1 MKIKEVSCEEYQNL
15 FQSKIIFDSADFVE
29 LNKYKVEQV
38 HYYVFFDKRRRFG
51 LAVGEESGN
60 FYIPF
65 SAPFGIIEPIR
76 KHWDIRML
84 EDSIRLFDEYI
95 KEKNIKRIRFILP
108 PSFYEKKVVAAMQ
121 NILFRCDYRLLWQ
134 DLSYAFNLGTITEGN
149 YTVGLSQAAR
159 KNLRIAKESGLVI
172 EKCETEKEKELSYNV
187 IAINRK
193 EKGYPLRMSWEQVSQ
208 TKKIISHDFFVVYKD
223 KIAIASAIV
232 FRVCN
237 DVAQVIYWGNIS
249 KYNNYKS
256 INYLAY
262 ELIKFYKK
270 EGFDYLDIGP
280 SSECGIPNYGLCDFK
295 DSIGCELSV
304 KYCFEKSFE

>member
-15 FQSKIIFDSADFVE
+15 FQSKIIFDSADFIE

-108 PSFYEKKVVAAMQ
+108 PSFYEKKSC
-121 NILFRCDYRLLWQ
+121 RC
-134 DLSYAFNLGTITEGN
+134 YAE
-149 YTVGLSQAAR
+149 Y
-159 KNLRIAKESGLVI
+159 
-172 EKCETEKEKELSYNV
+172 
-187 IAINRK
+187 
-193 EKGYPLRMSWEQVSQ
+193 
-208 TKKIISHDFFVVYKD
+208 FV
-223 KIAIASAIV
+223 
-232 FRVCN
+232 
-237 DVAQVIYWGNIS
+237 
-249 KYNNYKS
+249 
-256 INYLAY
+256 
-262 ELIKFYKK
+262 
-270 EGFDYLDIGP
+270 
-280 SSECGIPNYGLCDFK
+280 
-295 DSIGCELSV
+295 
-304 KYCFEKSFE
+304 